1 MTAASEARDKAVAR
15 FRTRLFT
22 AMMVI
27 VAALTALG
35 LYLAQDK
42 VRADAERNLD
52 QIFQTEFSSLDKME
66 KLRHAALADRCN
78 VLAVNPRI
86 HAAIEDDAIDLLYP
100 SAKDALRDLREDE
113 EPPPEFYRFLDYTEG
128 VIPPL
133 KPPPEKAAQW
143 LHAEFYRFLDNTGT
157 VIRPP
162 NPYDVGDPYDIGD
175 LDDKTEA
182 QLKKALNKLPD
193 TQQIGYIQENAE
205 ADEGAVAEVLAVPIF
220 STDTGDVISALVI
233 GFKPFQPGETH
244 AGTKVKS
251 GIWVN
256 GDLHLISL
264 AESTKASLKEK
275 IANAVANPDRA
286 QNNFRVD
293 VDSAP
298 HLLFYKLLNPG
309 SLFPPA
315 YEICVY
321 PLADLMAPQLRLLRW
336 QIGSAGALL
345 LLGGFIAS
353 HLVALRLSVPV
364 KKLALDSEE
373 DRAQR
378 QRAEAA
384 LASTSEELK
393 RSARYSA
400 DASHQLKS
408 PVTVLRVGLEK
419 LLGREDF
426 KPDVYEELSALLH
439 QTHRL
444 TGVIDDLLLL
454 SRMDA
459 GHLQIAS
466 TPVNVSRLVDE
477 WLDDLG
483 ALPDSPDVKIEKE
496 FPDGLFVAGEKRYT
510 SLIVQNLLE
519 NARKYNRPGGRI
531 RVSAQSKARD
541 VVLTVGNTGRTIPTD
556 ENIFERFH
564 HRSTPSVV
572 SGHGIGLNLAREL
585 ARLHGGNLRLVR
597 SENDWT
603 EFEVRFLAANGINA
617 VA

>member
-1 MTAASEARDKAVAR
+1 MSAPDQARDKEVAS

-35 LYLAQDK
+35 LYLAQRK
-42 VRADAERNLD
+42 VTADAERNL
-52 QIFQTEFSSLDKME
+52 QETFQAELSALHKLE
-66 KLRHAALADRCN
+66 ELRHAALADRCN
-78 VLAVNPRI
+78 ALAAKSRI
-86 HAAIEDDAIDLLYP
+86 HAAIEDNAIDLLYP
-100 SAKDALRDLREDE
+100 SAKDELRDLMEGE
-113 EPPPEFYRFLDYTEG
+113 EPPPEQGAQSLHATFYRFLDGTG
-128 VIPPL
+128 SVL
-133 KPPPEKAAQW
+133 KPPNPKEVGPLDAKA
-143 LHAEFYRFLDNTGT
+143 ED
-157 VIRPP
+157 
-162 NPYDVGDPYDIGD
+162 
-175 LDDKTEA
+175 
-182 QLKKALNKLPD
+182 QLSLTKLPE
-193 TQQIGYIQENAE
+193 TQQIGYVPENGGT
-205 ADEGAVAEVLAVPIF
+205 DGGAVAEVLAVPIF
-220 STDTGDVISALVI
+220 STDTGDVISTLVV
-233 GFKPFQPGETH
+233 GFKPFQPKE
-244 AGTKVKS
+244 AGAGMKS

-256 GDLHLISL
+256 GQLHLPSL
-264 AESTKASLKEK
+264 PRSAEASLSEK
-275 IANAVANPDRA
+275 IANAVADSDRA
-286 QNNFRVD
+286 ESKFRVN

-298 HLLFYKLLNPG
+298 QLLFYKRLNPG

-321 PLADLMAPQLRLLRW
+321 PLADSMAQLHRIRW
-336 QIGSAGALL
+336 QIGGAGALL

-353 HLVALRLSVPV
+353 HFVALRFSAPV
-364 KKLALDSEE
+364 RKLALDSEKN
-373 DRAQR
+373 RAQR

-384 LASTSEELK
+384 LASTAEELE
-393 RSARYSA
+393 RSTRYSA

-408 PVTVLRVGLEK
+408 PVTVLRIGIE
-419 LLGREDF
+419 LLLSREDF
-426 KPDVYEELSALLH
+426 KQEIYEELSALLH

-444 TGVIDDLLLL
+444 TGVIDELLLL

-466 TPVNVSRLVDE
+466 TPVNLSQVIDE

-496 FPDGLFVAGEKRYT
+496 FPVGLFVAGEKQYT

-531 RVSAQSKARD
+531 RVSAHGNAKD
-541 VVLTVGNTGRTIPTD
+541 VVLTIGNTGGTIPPG

-564 HRSTPSVV
+564 HNSTPSAA

-585 ARLHGGNLRLVR
+585 ARLHGGDLRLVR

-603 EFEVRFLAANGINA
+603 EFEVRFSAADGVNA